1 MHAPGSAS
9 GQAQGAPPPR
19 LARNA
24 GASGAPQKRGVFR
37 DGNRLTDLQMLDSL
51 SHVDMLQEATVPR
64 LLRGPDGA
72 ELLLLRPLRPL
83 SLLRLWPLC
92 VGARAT

>member
-1 MHAPGSAS
+1 MPGAERRRERGAAAAP
-9 GQAQGAPPPR
+9 APLG
-19 LARNA
+19 LA
-24 GASGAPQKRGVFR
+24 KRGVFR
-37 DGNRLTDLQMLDSL
+37 GGNRLTDLQILDSL

-72 ELLLLRPLRPL
+72 ELLLLLLLHPLRPL